1 LFRLL
6 QAGNLTAFDTL
17 QFTKWPE
24 SFFQTLDMFLSYAR
38 NGEILFSYIVDEN
51 AKSTQSVDRMSSKS
65 IANTIARILG
75 IQVRKK

>member
-1 LFRLL
+1 
-6 QAGNLTAFDTL
+6 
-17 QFTKWPE
+17 
-24 SFFQTLDMFLSYAR
+24 MFLSYAR